1 MLIFWSPHA
10 RSLFAEILQ
19 TIAHERSLEDAIR
32 WRVKIGNVVSL
43 LDRLPEMGS
52 AIPPECFFN
61 APTDSNHLRQTSCG
75 PYRIVYEIVA
85 EEVHILSIR
94 HSRMLIAGND
104 TAWN

>member
-61 APTDSNHLRQTSCG
+61 APTDRTIYAKLPADRTASFTKSSLKKSTFS
-75 PYRIVYEIVA
+75 
-85 EEVHILSIR
+85 LSVIR
-94 HSRMLIAGND
+94 ECS
-104 TAWN
+104 